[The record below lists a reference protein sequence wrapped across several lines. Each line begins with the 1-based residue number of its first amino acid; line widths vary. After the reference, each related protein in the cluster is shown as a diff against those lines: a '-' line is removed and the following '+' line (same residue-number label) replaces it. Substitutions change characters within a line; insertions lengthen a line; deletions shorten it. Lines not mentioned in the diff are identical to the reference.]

1 MIDDLIYDVG
11 MHKGE
16 DTAFYLKKGFRV
28 VAVEADPRHC
38 AEAEQR
44 FAEAIRHGRLIVVNR
59 AIAAS
64 EGPLV
69 FFRNVDVSVWGTA
82 QASWAER
89 NRRLGTRTEEIEV
102 PGTTLSSLLRR
113 YGVPY
118 YLKIDIEG
126 SDVLCLEALSESA
139 DRPRYVSIESNKVA
153 LAELRQEFD
162 LLSRL
167 GYRSFKIVAQHFIT
181 DQRPP
186 NPTRE
191 GKFVEHVFPEGA
203 SGLFGEEAPGQW
215 ITSDQALRRYRS
227 IFWRYRLVGDD
238 PLIKNA
244 WLRGF
249 LETHGFP
256 AGWYD
261 THARLGN

>member
-1 MIDDLIYDVG
+1 MIGDLIYDIG

-16 DTAFYLKKGFRV
+16 DTEFYLKKGFRV

-38 AEAEQR
+38 GEAEQR
-44 FAEAIRHGRLIVVNR
+44 FAEAIRAGRLILVNK
-59 AIAAS
+59 AIADRP
-64 EGPLV
+64 GPLV
-69 FFRNVDVSVWGTA
+69 FFRNMDVSVWGTA

-89 NRRLGTRTEEIEV
+89 NRRLGTRIEKIEV
-102 PGTTLSSLLRR
+102 AGTTLASLLKT

-126 SDVLCLEALSESA
+126 SDTLCIEALSESA
-139 DRPRYVSIESNKVA
+139 DRPRYVSLESNKVA
-153 LAELRQEFD
+153 LAGLRREFD

-167 GYRSFKIVAQHFIT
+167 GYRSFKIIAQHLIT
-181 DQRPP
+181 EQRPP
-186 NPTRE
+186 SPSLE
-191 GKFVEHVFPEGA
+191 GKLVEHFFPEGA
-203 SGLFGEEAPGQW
+203 SGLFGEETPGPW
-215 ITSDQALRRYRS
+215 ITADQALRRYRS

-261 THARLGN
+261 THAKLGD

>member
-16 DTAFYLKKGFRV
+16 DTDFYLKKGFRV

-38 AEAEQR
+38 ADAQQR
-44 FAEAIRHGRLIVVNR
+44 FAEDIRAGRLTLVNQ

-64 EGPLV
+64 PGPLT

-89 NRRLGTRTEEIEV
+89 NRRLGTRIEEIEV
-102 PGTTLSSLLRR
+102 QGTTLASLLET

-118 YLKIDIEG
+118 FLKIDIEG
-126 SDVLCLEALSESA
+126 SDTLCLEALNASA
-139 DRPRYVSIESNKVA
+139 DRPRHVSIESNKVD
-153 LAELRQEFD
+153 LAGLRREFD

-167 GYRSFKIVAQHFIT
+167 GYRSFKIVAQHLIT
-181 DQRPP
+181 EQRPP
-186 NPTRE
+186 NPSRE
-191 GKFVEHVFPEGA
+191 GKFIAHAFPEGA
-203 SGLFGEEAPGQW
+203 SGLFGEEAPGPW

-261 THARLGN
+261 THARLDD